1 MAKELPYFK
10 FEPNQWENGNVQ
22 ICSREDKG
30 LFLDLCS
37 MYWSRLGKVPFK
49 LAVQKLCNG
58 NATAFDSLIN
68 EGIFTVI
75 EDDICIEFL
84 NEQLQEFEDQSE
96 INRKNALEGWKKR
109 RESERNAT
117 ASKPQSETDGIREE
131 KSKEEKSKEEK
142 KKTFMSEAKASD
154 LSEVNKPYF
163 EIAKAFFDLFNKN
176 ASDLGVTWLHLNKTK
191 CNDFVDPIRLMIL
204 TDKRKTDDIRAVWE
218 FLKHDDFWKPNIQT
232 SKKLREKFDQLI
244 TKSKTNGNSKTGN
257 GFVEQ
262 AHAYFSANDPNY
274 KNL

>member
-142 KKTFMSEAKASD
+142 KKTFMSKAKASD

-163 EIAKAFFDLFNKN
+163 EIAKALFDLFNKN